1 MKARTSLPSSAK
13 AIAPKHEVQGAA
25 RGATRWLIILTVL
38 MVGTWLVG
46 GAFLL
51 QHGFPWSAGS
61 GAAPDVPAAEEKPAH
76 KSLETAQGAW
86 GQLEIVPITI
96 TPPLELVPEYAP
108 FTSHKVEWHFSG
120 TSSSRLA
127 TLLAE
132 IGLPESLRTTLLS
145 LAKLNPAVNGFTIQ
159 PGRELVLGLSPE
171 DRGKLYIALGT
182 FLENADQV
190 KAFRFRG
197 DSPEEWFKNSTV
209 SAETRKL
216 VMPLIYRYGS
226 FLFFAD
232 LRSIEESLP
241 SPEERLALLKTLSRE
256 ATYLVKIRVTPEA
269 DIEAL
274 VNYWGRNG
282 RAKEVRPILEALASV
297 EGGESSS
304 IRALLPPFARQRL
317 LTYPDPPEKGPAVN
331 HDCHW
336 SSFNFFSEE
345 PDDRFCDETEIAR
358 TLDREYYRVYGNFQ
372 LGDLVLFF
380 GNENSFLH
388 SAVFLADDILFTK
401 NGNLSSR
408 PWMLMKLED
417 MKTFYPTLKP
427 VDVRFYRRKDI

>member
-1 MKARTSLPSSAK
+1 MKAPTSLLSPAK
-13 AIAPKHEVQGAA
+13 AISRKLEVHRAPRAVTK
-25 RGATRWLIILTVL
+25 WLVILTVL

-51 QHGFPWSAGS
+51 QHGLPWSAGS
-61 GAAPDVPAAEEKPAH
+61 GAAANVPAAEEKPAYR
-76 KSLETAQGAW
+76 SPEIAQGPW

-108 FTSHKVEWHFSG
+108 FTSHKVQWHFSG

-127 TLLAE
+127 TLLTE

-159 PGRELVLGLSPE
+159 PNRELVLGLSPE
-171 DRGKLYIALGT
+171 NRSKLYVAINT
-182 FLENADQV
+182 FMENADQV

-197 DSPEEWFKNSTV
+197 DSPEEWFKHSTI
-209 SAETRKL
+209 SAETKKL
-216 VMPLIYRYGS
+216 VLPLIYRYGS

-256 ATYLVKIRVTPEA
+256 ATYLVRIRVTRQS
-269 DIEAL
+269 DIEAM

-282 RAKEVRPILEALASV
+282 RAKEVRPLLEALASV
-297 EGGESSS
+297 EGGESGS

-317 LTYPDPPEKGPAVN
+317 LTYPDPAEKGPAVN

-336 SSFNFFSEE
+336 SSLNFFSDE
-345 PDDRFCDETEIAR
+345 PDERFCDEAEIAR
-358 TLDREYYRVYGNFQ
+358 TLDREYYRVYGNYQ

-380 GNENSFLH
+380 CDDSRFMH
-388 SAVFLADDILFTK
+388 SAVFIADDILFTK

-427 VDVRFYRRKDI
+427 VEVRFYRRKDI